1 MSLGLPADFAGVPAG
16 QTAEAAPVSAAPAA
30 AQPFGSITA
39 PLAGTLVT
47 WHKAEGERVETGEVL
62 ALMEAMKM
70 ETPILAPCSGR
81 LRRLVPAGQMC
92 QAGQTLGAV
101 EEA

>member
-1 MSLGLPADFAGVPAG
+1 MPAG

-30 AQPFGSITA
+30 AQPFGSILAT
-39 PLAGTLVT
+39 AGTLVT

-70 ETPILAPCSGR
+70 ETPILAPCSRAACVAWCLPGR
-81 LRRLVPAGQMC
+81 CARLDK
-92 QAGQTLGAV
+92 TLGAV
-101 EEA
+101 EGG